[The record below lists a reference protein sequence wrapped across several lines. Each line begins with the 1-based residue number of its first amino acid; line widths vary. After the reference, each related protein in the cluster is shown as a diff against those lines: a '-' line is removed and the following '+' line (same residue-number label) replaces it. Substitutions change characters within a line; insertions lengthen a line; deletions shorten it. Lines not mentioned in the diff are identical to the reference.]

1 MQSSVDKKGAT
12 VRMNSKEVVVS
23 GYWTVWLKLLLVWS
37 QEVRELGVGLDGQ
50 SEMLEV
56 VIWVVIVSGNDSV
69 QCGLG
74 MGCWGG
80 PDGREGAEELKGLQ
94 Y

>member
-12 VRMNSKEVVVS
+12 VRMNSEEVVVS

-37 QEVRELGVGLDGQ
+37 QEVRELGVGLVGQ

-56 VIWVVIVSGNDSV
+56 VI
-69 QCGLG
+69 
-74 MGCWGG
+74 
-80 PDGREGAEELKGLQ
+80 
-94 Y
+94 

>member
-1 MQSSVDKKGAT
+1 MQSSVDKKGAI

-56 VIWVVIVSGNDSV
+56 VT
-69 QCGLG
+69 
-74 MGCWGG
+74 
-80 PDGREGAEELKGLQ
+80 
-94 Y
+94 

>member
-37 QEVRELGVGLDGQ
+37 QEVRELGVGLVGQ

-56 VIWVVIVSGNDSV
+56 VI
-69 QCGLG
+69 
-74 MGCWGG
+74 
-80 PDGREGAEELKGLQ
+80 
-94 Y
+94 

>member
-50 SEMLEV
+50 SEMLEL
-56 VIWVVIVSGNDSV
+56 VI
-69 QCGLG
+69 
-74 MGCWGG
+74 
-80 PDGREGAEELKGLQ
+80 
-94 Y
+94 